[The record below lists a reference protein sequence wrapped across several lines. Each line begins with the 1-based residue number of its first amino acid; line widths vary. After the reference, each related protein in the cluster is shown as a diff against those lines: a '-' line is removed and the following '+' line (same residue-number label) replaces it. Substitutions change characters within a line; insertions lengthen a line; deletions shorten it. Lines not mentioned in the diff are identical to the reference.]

1 LARCPVQI
9 LNLGENIDASL
20 DPQPIW
26 REHLVPY
33 YRKRVDE
40 LHTAGNLVSIHVD
53 GTMRPLLKHL
63 RDCPWDGIEA
73 ATPVLQR
80 DVSLEEIKDALGDLI
95 LLDGIPALGFPPE
108 QYSVEGLVE
117 CVKQVVDLFHPRL
130 ILGISDE
137 IPPDGDIE
145 RVQLV
150 GDLVQELV
158 WQYPLVMI
166 EKIIR
171 FQPDR

>member
-1 LARCPVQI
+1 
-9 LNLGENIDASL
+9 
-20 DPQPIW
+20 
-26 REHLVPY
+26 
-33 YRKRVDE
+33 
-40 LHTAGNLVSIHVD
+40 
-53 GTMRPLLKHL
+53 MRPLLKHL
-63 RDCPWDGIEA
+63 RDCSWDGIEA

-80 DVSLEEIKDALGDLI
+80 DVSLEEMKDALGDLI
-95 LLDGIPALGFPPE
+95 LLDGIPALCFLSE

-158 WQYPLVMI
+158 W
-166 EKIIR
+166 
-171 FQPDR
+171 